1 LFHQTVSIVSV
12 QNFYIRRN
20 IMRKFASTRRDFLKQ
35 ASVFALG
42 GALAACTPQAPGAAP
57 KAPAST
63 IAPAATQVPAAPAA
77 PALDL
82 KKEIAPGVLRHE
94 TLILENPTG
103 RVVPADDFNR
113 WRPGIQSSST
123 GFQQLALDALWYID
137 PDAGINGVWDN
148 SLAAEKPIYNK
159 DFTQMTVKLRKGIY
173 WSDGVEFTADDLIY
187 TVDIQKKTPGMA
199 YTGQFTTYVD
209 KMEKPDNYT
218 VVFNLKS
225 PNSRF
230 HGLFTVRWSA
240 CFMMPKHVFEK
251 QADPV
256 AFKFNP
262 PLSLGPYTLKD
273 FDPNGNWYLWQRRED
288 WQRTTLAR
296 YGTPAPKFAMY
307 IAPGPSDKKVIAQT
321 SKELDVIHDIAPEG
335 MITLAKTNPTSKGWF
350 KSFPWAHP
358 DPTLPAIIYNNEKPG
373 LSDKNVRWALTLA
386 IDIVR
391 VAMAAY
397 RGAATISAIHV
408 PPTGMYPKYY
418 FEPLQ
423 DWLKDFTLDIGSPY
437 KPYDTTSG
445 TRIADEARKSLGNLV
460 PTDANE
466 IRKAIGFGWWKY
478 DVKAAEQLMLKAGMK
493 KNAAGKWALP
503 DGKDFK
509 VALLCEGETR
519 PIMNRGGDMIVQCWK
534 EFGVDAT
541 LDVRDNA
548 SRSRIALLGDFDA
561 EWGWTVET
569 WGGHPDL
576 FFFLESW
583 HSSLYKPTGE
593 NAVGRNRM
601 RWKHP
606 ELDKIIESIQKIDFD
621 DPKGIEL
628 GIQYIKLAVQEMPI
642 TPVMSYNVFSVCDE
656 TYWEGF
662 PTAENPYTNPV
673 ANWANTKYMFA
684 KIKSKVK

>member
-1 LFHQTVSIVSV
+1 MSEFAIS
-12 QNFYIRRN
+12 RRA
-20 IMRKFASTRRDFLKQ
+20 FLQQLGLLTATGVLAS
-35 ASVFALG
+35 
-42 GALAACTPQAPGAAP
+42 CAAP
-57 KAPAST
+57 AG
-63 IAPAATQVPAAPAA
+63 PAATSPGANTSAAAAKPA
-77 PALDL
+77 D
-82 KKEIAPGVLRHE
+82 KEIAPGVMRSE

-137 PDAGINGVWDN
+137 PDAGIDGVWDN
-148 SLAAEKPIYNK
+148 SLAAEKPIYNE
-159 DFTQMTVKLRKGIY
+159 DFTQMTVKLREGIY

-187 TVDIQKKTPGMA
+187 TVETQKNTPGLA
-199 YTGQFTTYVD
+199 YTGQFSKYVESV
-209 KMEKPDNYT
+209 EKPDNYT
-218 VVFNLKS
+218 VVFNLTQ

-230 HGLFTVRWSA
+230 HGLFTVRWGA
-240 CFMMPKHVFEK
+240 CFMMPKHIFEQ
-251 QADPV
+251 QADVV
-256 AFKFNP
+256 AFTFNP
-262 PLSLGPYTLKD
+262 PISLGPYVLKD
-273 FDPNGNWYLWQRRED
+273 FDPNGNWYLWEKRED

-296 YGTPAPKFAMY
+296 YGEPAPKFAMY

-321 SKELDVIHDIAPEG
+321 NKDLDVIHDIAPEG

-358 DPTLPAIIYNNEKPG
+358 DPTLPSVIYNNEKPG
-373 LSDKNVRWALTLA
+373 LDNRDVRWALTLA

-408 PPTGMYPKYY
+408 PPTGLYPGYY

-423 DWLKDFTLDIGSPY
+423 DWLNEFSIEVDGQAY
-437 KPYDTTSG
+437 KPYDPDASM
-445 TRIADEARKSLGNLV
+445 RIAEEARKALGDMV
-460 PTDANE
+460 PTDQAE
-466 IRKAIGFGWWKY
+466 INKAIGYGWWKH
-478 DVKAAEQLMLKAGMK
+478 DLETAEKLMLQAGCTRDSG
-493 KNAAGKWALP
+493 GKWLLP
-503 DGKDFK
+503 SGDPFTL
-509 VALLCEGETR
+509 ALLAEGDTR
-519 PIMNRGGDMIVQCWK
+519 PVMNRGAAMIVENWVA
-534 EFGVDAT
+534 FGIDAT

-548 SRSRIALLGDFDA
+548 SRSKLALLGEFDA
-561 EWGWTVET
+561 DFGWTIET

-601 RWKHP
+601 RWQHP
-606 ELDKIIESIQKIDFD
+606 ELDPIIEGIQKLDFD

-628 GIQYIKLAVQEMPI
+628 GIEFIKLAAREMPI
-642 TPVMSYNVFSVCDE
+642 TPIMSYNVFSVCDE

-673 ANWANTKYMFA
+673 ANWANTKYMYV
-684 KIKSKVK
+684 KIKPKS